1 MRAAGTHKTERVITS
16 PQGARVSVAS
26 LSTPVLN
33 MCANNYLGL
42 SNHPA
47 LVAAA
52 KESLDARGFGLS
64 SVRFICG
71 TQDIHKR
78 LEARIAAFHGMEDAI
93 LFPSCFDANAGIF
106 EAILKEGDAVIS
118 DEKNHASISACVRY
132 LTPRR
137 IILPSRAR
145 AIRLPPPPP
154 YLSCPSLLPT
164 HTALLP
170 IVDGIRLCKATRL
183 RYKHRDM
190 ADLEAQLITAKDA
203 RIKLI
208 VTDGVFSMDGTVA
221 PLPEIVALAKK
232 YGASTFVDECHA
244 TGFFG
249 ATGRGTDEHTGT
261 FGKIDIINSTLGKA
275 LGGAT
280 GGYTAGSRE
289 LVDVLRNKAR
299 PYLFSNSIAPSIV
312 AASLVVFDMLERDA
326 SHVAKL
332 RALTHRWRDGLARLG
347 FTVSGD
353 RDHPICPVMLGDA
366 RLAAEFADEMLKRG
380 VYVVGFSYPVVPKGA
395 ARIRTQI
402 SSALTEAD
410 IDFALK
416 GFAEVGKA
424 KGVIN

>member
-1 MRAAGTHKTERVITS
+1 
-16 PQGARVSVAS
+16 
-26 LSTPVLN
+26 
-33 MCANNYLGL
+33 
-42 SNHPA
+42 
-47 LVAAA
+47 
-52 KESLDARGFGLS
+52 
-64 SVRFICG
+64 
-71 TQDIHKR
+71 
-78 LEARIAAFHGMEDAI
+78 
-93 LFPSCFDANAGIF
+93 
-106 EAILKEGDAVIS
+106 
-118 DEKNHASISACVRY
+118 
-132 LTPRR
+132 
-137 IILPSRAR
+137 
-145 AIRLPPPPP
+145 
-154 YLSCPSLLPT
+154 
-164 HTALLP
+164 
-170 IVDGIRLCKATRL
+170 
-183 RYKHRDM
+183 M
-190 ADLEAQLITAKDA
+190 ADLEAQLIAAKDA

-232 YGASTFVDECHA
+232 HGASTFVDECHA

-249 ATGRGTDEHTGT
+249 RTGRGTDEHTGT
-261 FGKIDIINSTLGKA
+261 FGKIDMINSTLGKA

-332 RALTHRWRDGLARLG
+332 RALTHRWRDGLTRLG
-347 FTVSGD
+347 FTVAGD

-366 RLAAEFADEMLKRG
+366 RLAAEFADAMLQRG

-410 IDFALK
+410 IDFALQ

-424 KGVIN
+424 KGVI